1 MYQVTKRDG
10 QVVDFEISKISDAI
24 TKAFVAIEKQYHPT
38 IIDLIALHV
47 TSDFEP
53 KIRDGVIAVDLPVL
67 SKVPGAGF
75 EPASP
80 YGHMVLS
87 HVCIPFPCTR
97 ACVKV
102 QEEGLEPSKP
112 RF

>member
-53 KIRDGVIAVDLPVL
+53 KIRD
-67 SKVPGAGF
+67 
-75 EPASP
+75 
-80 YGHMVLS
+80 
-87 HVCIPFPCTR
+87 
-97 ACVKV
+97 
-102 QEEGLEPSKP
+102 
-112 RF
+112 